1 MIYPE
6 PINKTIAKYKSE
18 KEFYEPL
25 LIYFEGNKAAAKY
38 AEICLEKGWDYV
50 IDHMAVRTHNVNN
63 TAKKYEK
70 LGWKYEDKVD
80 YLKEGWWANV
90 YRHPIYPALFI
101 DQSYKDTKREKIIEN
116 WVDKFGEY
124 KFHHIA
130 VLMPEG
136 IEIEEV
142 INLLREKSVPFPGSI
157 IGGKDSKLR
166 QIFTQAEAVDD
177 YPYTVLELIQR
188 NKDPKTGKIYQGF
201 INEQADNLM
210 KSTVLKV

>member
-6 PINKTIAKYKSE
+6 PINKILDKYKSE
-18 KEFYEPL
+18 KELYEPL
-25 LIYFEGNKAAAKY
+25 LIYFEGNKAATKY

-50 IDHMAVRTHNVNN
+50 IDHMAVRTHNVNS

-90 YRHPIYPALFI
+90 YRHSIYPALFI
-101 DQSYKDTKREKIIEN
+101 DQSYKDTKKEKIIEN

-136 IEIEEV
+136 IKIEEA
-142 INLLREKSVPFPGSI
+142 INLLKKKNVSFPGNI

-166 QIFTQAEAVDD
+166 QIFTQAELVNDH
-177 YPYTVLELIQR
+177 PYTVLELIQR
-188 NKDPKTGKIYQGF
+188 NKDPNTGKIYQGF
-201 INEQADNLM
+201 INEQADSLM
-210 KSTVLKV
+210 KSTVLKA